1 MTEPRPSDGT
11 TSARSLGVF
20 AAGGAAGGLAG
31 AAAAVIVTLLI
42 KEMLGA
48 LATQDTWVLIVMPLV
63 GLALSVTILQ
73 RYRGGQA
80 LQTLAPKVELADP
93 QRTAGPPALASL
105 DA

>member
-1 MTEPRPSDGT
+1 MTGPQPSDGT
-11 TSARSLGVF
+11 SSAGSLGIF
-20 AAGGAAGGLAG
+20 AAGGAVGGLAG

-42 KEMLGA
+42 KETLGA

-63 GLALSVTILQ
+63 GLVLSVTILQ
-73 RYRGGQA
+73 SYRGGQA

-93 QRTAGPPALASL
+93 RGRPGPPALASL